1 MVISPLS
8 TRLIKPNF
16 CFDLSHR
23 RSTTVSLETRNLFN
37 NYNYTF
43 NLIYFTLPNSTWT
56 YHNPIIKP
64 QPTSITHLTCTLMF
78 KNVKVTT
85 HVNPKITAWSN
96 GLMSTSVLLMCCWIF
111 SSLNFTFAKRVS
123 SFRATSYETKAKITA
138 WSNGL
143 MTTSVL
149 LMCWWIFLSWNV
161 TLLPKGNHH
170 SGPHPMKQKIHQLK
184 Q

>member
-8 TRLIKPNF
+8 TRRLIKPNF

-123 SFRATSYETKAKITA
+123 SFRATSYETKNTSTQAVTSLCKIESFSYKRELCSSMKED
-138 WSNGL
+138 WSA
-143 MTTSVL
+143 MV
-149 LMCWWIFLSWNV
+149 INV
-161 TLLPKGNHH
+161 
-170 SGPHPMKQKIHQLK
+170 
-184 Q
+184 